1 MVYRFQQQHGRILVF
16 RDGGLNVLR
25 RRGILATLLAFFT
38 NCSTSLLVNSVECRR
53 HVRAPIARTAHRGSR
68 LKRHQSFVSKYE
80 RGERRLDVEFL
91 EVTKALRTDPLRLIE
106 AIRD

>member
-1 MVYRFQQQHGRILVF
+1 
-16 RDGGLNVLR
+16 
-25 RRGILATLLAFFT
+25 
-38 NCSTSLLVNSVECRR
+38 LVNSVECRR

-80 RGERRLDVEFL
+80 RGERRLDAVEFL
-91 EVTKALRTDPLRLIE
+91 EVTKALGTDPLRLIE